1 MCLAYINK
9 VAEWKSTQ
17 KEGTARRPEGD
28 YNRSTP
34 KTWDAPIVMYEILC
48 TYNFFFYEKTGFS
61 AE

>member
-1 MCLAYINK
+1 MRK
-9 VAEWKSTQ
+9 VDIKAFC
-17 KEGTARRPEGD
+17 RH